1 MLDLP
6 TLLVGYCTT
15 TLILSMALLLAAR
28 SQRRFPGLELWSLGG
43 LLIGTVPLQLAAQ
56 SNVVRPQELLTV
68 TLAVIGGMACLSAG
82 MARYTARPFK
92 RRLYFG
98 AAMVWAVFVGLAAW
112 LRPPL
117 QYGIALLA
125 LLVALMAAETGMQ
138 LVRRRQLLKI
148 PAHRVTAGLF
158 LLLALGSLTRA
169 VLVLVFGAGV
179 PRFGA
184 AVVQPVGLLGFQALH
199 TAIMM
204 SFLVMVWA
212 RLDRELQAHLGT
224 LEEQAGR
231 DPLTGALNRRGLWGS
246 AEALIE
252 GSRRYGRPISVICLD
267 IDHFKRV
274 NDTYGHA
281 VGDEVLKALVEGIRA
296 HLRATDQ
303 LARLGGDEFSIILPD
318 TSLDG
323 ALALAERLRLSA
335 AAAPVCYEDV
345 VVPFTCSYG
354 AAQRLPHEET
364 LVSLLTRADQA
375 LYEAKHGGRNQVQS
389 AALPVAGEM
398 AGTM

>member
-15 TLILSMALLLAAR
+15 TLLLSLALLLAAR

-43 LLIGTVPLQLAAQ
+43 LLIGTAPLQLAAQ
-56 SNVVRPQELLTV
+56 GDLLRPQELLTV

-82 MARYTARPFK
+82 MARYTARPFH
-92 RRLYFG
+92 RRLYLG
-98 AAMVWAVFVGLAAW
+98 AALVWAIFVGFASW

-117 QYGIALLA
+117 QYGVALIALM
-125 LLVALMAAETGMQ
+125 VAVMAAETGLQ

-158 LLLALGSLTRA
+158 LLLSFGSVLRA
-169 VLVLVFGAGV
+169 VLVLVFGVGV
-179 PRFGA
+179 PRLGPA
-184 AVVQPVGLLGFQALH
+184 TIQPVGMLGFQAIH

-246 AEALIE
+246 AESLIE
-252 GSRRYGRPISVICLD
+252 GSRRYGRPLSVICLD
-267 IDHFKRV
+267 VDHFKRV

-281 VGDEVLKALVEGIRA
+281 VGDEVLKALVEGIRR
-296 HLRATDQ
+296 HLRATDH
-303 LARLGGDEFSIILPD
+303 LARLGGDEFAVILPD
-318 TSLDG
+318 TTLDG

-335 AAAPVCYEDV
+335 AATPVCYEDV

-354 AAQRLPHEET
+354 AAQRVPPEET
-364 LVSLLTRADQA
+364 LVSLLTRADRA
-375 LYEAKHGGRNQVQS
+375 LYEAKHGGRNLVQP
-389 AALPVAGEM
+389 AAAPEL
-398 AGTM
+398 AGTV